1 MPYDDIYNFNDV
13 SFDDFND
20 SNDNFIDNV
29 EVGSEDV
36 AGKDETEFDG
46 FSDFKSNESN
56 SDVSNELDYTTYLED
71 LLSNQEI
78 IITNQES
85 IISLDQEIVNNGHRL
100 YYFVGGLYVAFAII
114 IMVKFFKTF
123 LF

>member
-1 MPYDDIYNFNDV
+1 MPYDDIYNFNDFSV
-13 SFDDFND
+13 DDIND
-20 SNDNFIDNV
+20 LNDNFIDNV
-29 EVGSEDV
+29 EIGSEDF
-36 AGKDETEFDG
+36 AGKDETEYDG
-46 FSDFKSNESN
+46 FSDIKSSDDN
-56 SDVSNELDYTTYLED
+56 SVDSNELDYSTYLD
-71 LLSNQEI
+71 DILFNQEI
-78 IITNQES
+78 IITNQET